1 MLNRYLLFEKKR
13 FSSDNIY
20 NRTKFVKRRRKR
32 RRRSRKKRKNILF
45 CFFFNSFDVYAA
57 YLE

>member
-32 RRRSRKKRKNILF
+32 RSRRKRENILF